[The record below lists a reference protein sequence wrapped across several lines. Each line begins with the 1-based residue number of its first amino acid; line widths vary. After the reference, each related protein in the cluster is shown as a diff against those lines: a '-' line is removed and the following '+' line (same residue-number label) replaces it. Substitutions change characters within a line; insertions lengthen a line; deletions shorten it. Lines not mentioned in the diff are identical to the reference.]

1 MAYRKLGR
9 SADQRKAMLRGLVT
23 ALLQNG
29 RIVTTETRAKE
40 VQSIAEKL
48 IGIAVREADSFEP
61 KQAKVSAAKTNAKV
75 QAVTTKKTSKNGNEY
90 TVVERETTTE
100 LRRVDSASRLAAR
113 KQAIAY
119 IYKTKDAEGENLNV
133 VNKLFDEIAPKYK
146 ERKAN
151 GKGEGGYTRIL
162 KTGPRRGDAAPM
174 AILELV

>member
-1 MAYRKLGR
+1 MGYRKLGR
-9 SADQRKAMLRGLVT
+9 TADQRRAMLRGLVT

-40 VQSIAEKL
+40 VQSIAERL
-48 IGIAVREADSFEP
+48 IGIAVREADNFES
-61 KQAKVSAAKTNAKV
+61 KQVTVSAAKVNAKGK
-75 QAVTTKKTSKNGNEY
+75 AITTKKTSKNGREY
-90 TVVERETTTE
+90 TVKERESKTE
-100 LRRVDSASRLAAR
+100 LRRVDQPSRLAAR

-119 IYKTKDAEGENLNV
+119 VYKTKDAEGNNVSV

-146 ERKAN
+146 DRK
-151 GKGEGGYTRIL
+151 GGYTRVV